1 MTATRPPHASTP
13 APHLWLHHLQDEAD
27 AAFLY
32 RELAKAEQDP
42 RRATLYDGLAT
53 VEDRHVAVW
62 HKLLEDH
69 GHPIPSIRPSRRARV
84 MSWAARRFGPGFLLP
99 MLLEE
104 EGREVKSYLRL
115 SHQSAEEDAR
125 SAALRLARESAE
137 HAGSLAGLS
146 GAAGEPWHKT
156 GAGGLLRNLV
166 YGFNDG
172 LTANFGLVAGM
183 LGAQASLGSDHAVLV
198 AGLAGMVADALS
210 MGSSGYLAAKS
221 EREVHEHEIAM
232 EREEI
237 RLMPELE
244 REELSL
250 IYQAKGIPASQAEQ
264 LAMEVMKDPE
274 RALAE
279 KTREELGIGEPSG
292 TPMREAWITGTATAL
307 GALIPVAPF
316 FFGRGPLVIWTSF
329 ALAMLSHFAVGAARS
344 FFTGRGIVRSGMDM
358 FLVGLGVA
366 GIGYVVGDWVVKLL

>member
-1 MTATRPPHASTP
+1 MTHAPPAEWLE
-13 APHLWLHHLQDEAD
+13 HLADEAD
-27 AAFLY
+27 AAWLY
-32 RELAKAEQDP
+32 RVLAELEPAAE
-42 RRATLYDGLAT
+42 RARIFRGLAD
-53 VEDRHVAVW
+53 VEDRHVGAW
-62 HKLLEDH
+62 QALLQDQGFDVER
-69 GHPIPSIRPSRRARV
+69 PAPSRQARLRA
-84 MSWAARRFGPGFLLP
+84 WLARRIGPKAVLP

-104 EGREVKSYLRL
+104 EGREVKGYL
-115 SHQSAEEDAR
+115 AMYR
-125 SAALRLARESAE
+125 SAPEGATAPTALRLARESKV
-137 HAGSLAGLS
+137 HAGELATLDGRT
-146 GAAGEPWHKT
+146 GEPWHKT
-156 GAGGLLRNLV
+156 GAGGILRNVV

-183 LGAQASLGSDHAVLV
+183 LGAQASLGSDRAVLV

-250 IYQAKGIPASQAEQ
+250 IYQAKGIPATQAEQ
-264 LAMEVMKDPE
+264 LATEVMKDPE

-307 GALIPVAPF
+307 GAFIPVAPF
-316 FFGRGPLVIWTSF
+316 LLGTGRWVIWMAF

-344 FFTGRGIVRSGMDM
+344 VFTGRGIVRSGMDM
-358 FLVGLGVA
+358 FAVGLGVA
-366 GIGYVVGDWVVKLL
+366 AVGYVVGDWIVRLL